1 MGGTEPGK
9 GEGSNPP
16 LLGTES
22 PGGSRRKRGLT
33 LGRVIRLKKR
43 LTDEAIISGLIEAG
57 SIKAAADR
65 LGYNVKTLYERM
77 KKPGF
82 KELYA
87 QAKAELLKT
96 ATAKLQGNLA
106 GAIDTLAAIM
116 RDEETAKQTRANC
129 AVAILQ
135 YAAKFTETTDI
146 IERLEALED
155 ARGID
160 GEAM

>member
-106 GAIDTLAAIM
+106 GAIDTLAANM

-160 GEAM
+160 GEAI

>member
-1 MGGTEPGK
+1 M
-9 GEGSNPP
+9 
-16 LLGTES
+16 GTES
-22 PGGSRRKRGLT
+22 PGSNRRKRGLT
-33 LGRVIRLKKR
+33 LGRVISLKKR

-82 KELYA
+82 KELYT

-116 RDEETAKQTRANC
+116 NDKETAKQTRANC

-135 YAAKFTETTDI
+135 YAAKFTEATDI

-160 GEAM
+160 GEAI

>member
-1 MGGTEPGK
+1 MGGEKPGQGK
-9 GEGSNPP
+9 GSNPP
-16 LLGTES
+16 ILGTES
-22 PGGSRRKRGLT
+22 PGGSRRERGLT
-33 LGRVIRLKKR
+33 LGKVIRLKKR
-43 LTDEAIISGLIEAG
+43 LTDEVIISGLIEAG

-65 LGYNVKTLYERM
+65 LGCTVKTLYERM
-77 KKPGF
+77 KKTGF

-116 RDEETAKQTRANC
+116 KDEETAKQTRANC

>member
-1 MGGTEPGK
+1 M
-9 GEGSNPP
+9 
-16 LLGTES
+16 
-22 PGGSRRKRGLT
+22 
-33 LGRVIRLKKR
+33 IRLKKR
-43 LTDEAIISGLIEAG
+43 NTDEAIISALIENG

-65 LGYNVKTLYERM
+65 LGCTVRTIYERM

-82 KELYA
+82 KNLYA
-87 QAKAELLKT
+87 QAKAEILKT
-96 ATAKLQGNLA
+96 ATAKLQGNLT

-116 RDEETAKQTRANC
+116 KDEETAKQTRANC

-155 ARGID
+155 AQETN